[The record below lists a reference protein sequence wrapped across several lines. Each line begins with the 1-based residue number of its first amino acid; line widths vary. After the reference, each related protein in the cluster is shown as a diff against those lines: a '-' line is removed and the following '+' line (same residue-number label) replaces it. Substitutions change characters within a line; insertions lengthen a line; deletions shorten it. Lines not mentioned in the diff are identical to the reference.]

1 MISSWIYSNKA
12 ASALVKTGPG
22 KLHSVNLAAAG
33 DAATAIVYD
42 NTSAAG
48 TIICKLSAAAN
59 TSESHVLDVS
69 FGTGLYVALTGTTP
83 SSTVA
88 FQ

>member
-1 MISSWIYSNKA
+1 MIGSFVYSNKA

-22 KLHSVNLAAAG
+22 TLHSVNLAAAG

-42 NTSAAG
+42 NTAGSG
-48 TIICKLSAAAN
+48 TIIVKLSAAAN
-59 TSESHVLDVS
+59 TSESHVLDVTYS
-69 FGTGLYVALTGTTP
+69 TGLYVALTGTTP
-83 SSTVA
+83 SSTLA